1 MKELRP
7 ISKLVRFSV
16 AALDAAALSAG
27 TVELDWCTLDIP
39 DIAWSGEN
47 FDVKL
52 TPKEEI
58 PEDCNIS
65 IHLHHVKGDGKWGG
79 LYQMRPSQN
88 FAGVGKTLVFTFK
101 AGEDSNVSEF
111 RPVIFV
117 APHGNFSKQ
126 IKKYAYQ
133 KSGIPYRKTEA
144 QLAREAA
151 RKRPESLDFKKSRL
165 SVERLPGPDGIFY
178 RKGDTVTVRINYHLD
193 PSENWGDGTSI
204 KVTPLGPWIDNPD
217 GEVNKERKH
226 VFIYGFWP
234 QDKKNI
240 EPGDGSVEFTWKVD
254 ISTLPYCDIAFMAQF
269 IGGDGNPFPTQAR
282 GGGLRIVPAANP
294 IRVWAKAPG
303 GLYRYGENID
313 VCCEFKGNPP
323 PYVSVE
329 LVDDRGDPVYFA
341 NSLRVRGGVVS
352 IPPPEKRG
360 VLLCNVRQGRATASC
375 FVATIPDV
383 DKALG
388 GKRAPFG
395 CTNVY
400 DDDTAR
406 AAAMLGFKYCRLFT
420 GWAGLEPEEGVWRL
434 EHLDKTVDRL
444 NTNGISPIILITGAP
459 LWAIPAKVNPPGYEP
474 FPFRDD
480 AWREAATVLAKRF
493 KGRIWGFEWL
503 NEIVPGGK
511 SANPVED
518 YARFCRIGTEAV
530 KAVDPSLQVQLAG
543 GLWPRNFRLDLLRAG
558 VGSSIDV
565 LPVHYGD
572 YNAVAQAKEDF
583 ASGGGS
589 RVWDNE
595 CARGYSTWG
604 MDPMTILSNS
614 VVQCVRIMRNWPG
627 ELVAGA
633 EAIIYFGGEA
643 ASAGNWTY
651 LLDFHTPRPVAATL
665 AVMASK
671 LGRATPVGALYLD
684 PGAIVYLFRYEN
696 GGSLA
701 FLMSASDTQSC
712 EVALPVGAGAT
723 VVVTDYAGNERTA
736 KASGRTLDLKAKPM
750 PVILEGFD
758 ASTLTAAASA
768 TIAGQGPLTP
778 LPAVRLTKS
787 GAKRLAVSMRNPFG
801 EKTDGS
807 LTATFGDSSSSARA
821 DFSLAPGESSLVELD
836 LGPIA
841 DAAFASGADSADG
854 KLEISFAKPAV
865 RASRRFSARIVNTS
879 AIGNLVRN
887 GGMEEEA
894 GGGAANWKGLRRVE
908 LDGSAPGYEGHAIE
922 MRDNKGYASTSQG
935 FSLPVPGIR
944 YLYTAWVWTDNIYCG
959 SNAGVKDAN
968 GKGRNYTIP
977 SCFAAPKKSK
987 GWVLASKV
995 LDAIPGS
1002 VSAYVAPVGQVQ
1014 GESGWARYDNVRV
1027 TAYEGT
1033 EFAADAKKADS
1044 APKVDGDL
1052 SEWDFTDDPVPLC
1065 CENQVGGNRGGY
1077 SWSPANLSGVAAF
1090 KWDGEALYFA
1100 AKVKDDSHVTA
1111 ADAKTPEGDS
1121 VTIALHPLFG
1131 VPGSEAQAQELY
1143 LSDRVPGGGSGKF
1156 TLYRPE
1162 GRAAGRKSGQLAKDS
1177 SVFDIAVT
1185 RKGDIT
1191 CYELRIPWSEIG
1203 GVRPDPGA
1211 KIGLSLR
1218 LSDTDEGGRFARM
1231 NWGMGLDP
1239 AWSPLSFGVLTLV
1252 P

>member
-1 MKELRP
+1 MNIKIPFR
-7 ISKLVRFSV
+7 
-16 AALDAAALSAG
+16 LSAIAAFLAILSATAG
-27 TVELDWCTLDIP
+27 VVELDWCTLEVP
-39 DIAWSGEN
+39 DVAWSGKD
-47 FDVKL
+47 FQIKL

-58 PEDCNIS
+58 PSDCNIS
-65 IHLHHVKGDGKWGG
+65 IHMHHVKGDGKWGG
-79 LYQMRPSQN
+79 LYQMRPAQN
-88 FAGVGKTLVFTFK
+88 FAGVGKPLVFTFTAK
-101 AGEDSNVSEF
+101 ADSNVKEF

-117 APHGNFSKQ
+117 APNGNFNKQ

-133 KSGIPYRKTEA
+133 KTGIPYRKTEA

-151 RKRPESLDFKKSRL
+151 RKRPEGIDFKKSRL
-165 SVERLPGPDGIFY
+165 IVERLPGPDGRFY
-178 RKGDTVTVRINYHLD
+178 RKGDTVTVRVNYHLD
-193 PSENWGDGTSI
+193 PGENWGDGTAI

-217 GEVNKERKH
+217 GVVNKSRQH

-254 ISTLPYCDIAFMAQF
+254 VSTLPYCDVSFMAQF
-269 IGGDGNPFPTQAR
+269 IGGDGKPFPTQAR
-282 GGGLRIVPAANP
+282 GGGFNIVPAAKP

-303 GLYRYGENID
+303 GLYKYGENID
-313 VCCEFKGNPP
+313 VCCEFSGNAPS
-323 PYVSVE
+323 YVAVE
-329 LVDDRGDPVYFA
+329 LVDDKGDPVYYGA
-341 NSLRVRGGVVS
+341 SLRVRGGVVS
-352 IPPPEKRG
+352 IPPPERRG
-360 VLLCNVRQGRATASC
+360 VFLCRVRYGDKAATC

-406 AAAMLGFKYCRLFT
+406 AAAMLGFQYCRLFT

-434 EHLDKTVDRL
+434 DGLDKTVDRL
-444 NTNGISPIILITGAP
+444 NANGIRPIILLTGAP
-459 LWAIPAKVNPPGYEP
+459 LWAIPAKVTPPGYEP

-480 AWREAATVLAKRF
+480 AWRDAATVLAQRF

-503 NEIVPGGK
+503 NEIVPGNK
-511 SANPVED
+511 STTPVED

-558 VGSSIDV
+558 VGKSIDV

-583 ASGGGS
+583 AIGGGT

-604 MDPMTILSNS
+604 MEPMAILSNS
-614 VVQCVRIMRNWPG
+614 VVQCVRILRNWPG
-627 ELVAGA
+627 ELAAGA

-643 ASAGNWTY
+643 APAGNWTY

-671 LGRATPVGALYLD
+671 LGRARPVGALYLD
-684 PGAIVYLFRYEN
+684 PGAIAYLFRYED

-701 FLMSASDTQSC
+701 FLMGASDKESC
-712 EVALPVGAGAT
+712 DVAVPVGAAKS
-723 VVVTDYAGNERTA
+723 VVVTDYAGNERNVA
-736 KASGRTLDLKAKPM
+736 AEGGFLRLKARPM
-750 PVILEGFD
+750 PVMIEGHD
-758 ASTLTAAASA
+758 ADALLAGASA
-768 TIAGQGPLTP
+768 SVAGQGPLTP
-778 LPAVRLTKS
+778 LPAVRFTQK
-787 GAKRLAVSMRNPFG
+787 GAKRLAVSLRNPYG
-801 EKTDGS
+801 KKADGTLS
-807 LTATFGDSSSSARA
+807 ATLADAASAA
-821 DFSLAPGESSLVELD
+821 KASFSLAPGESRLVELD
-836 LGPIA
+836 LGPLA
-841 DAAFASGADSADG
+841 DAAFASGAAAVEG
-854 KLEISFAKPAV
+854 KLEIAFSQPAAKSV
-865 RASRRFSARIVNTS
+865 RRFSANLVDPS
-879 AIGNLVRN
+879 AIGNIIRN
-887 GGMEEEA
+887 GGMEVA
-894 GGGAANWKGLRRVE
+894 SGDGAAHWKGLKRVE

-922 MRDNKGYASTSQG
+922 MRDNKSYASCSQG

-944 YLYTAWVWTDNIYCG
+944 YLYTAWVWTDGIYCG

-968 GKGRNYTIP
+968 GKGRDYMIP

-995 LDAIPGS
+995 LDAVPGS

-1014 GESGWARYDNVRV
+1014 GGDKGWARYDNVRV

-1033 EFAADAKKADS
+1033 EFSADARRTSA

-1052 SEWDFTDDPVPLC
+1052 AEWDFTDDPVPLC
-1065 CENQVGGNRGGY
+1065 CENQVGGVRGGY
-1077 SWSPANLSGVAAF
+1077 AWSPANLSGVAAF
-1090 KWDGEALYFA
+1090 RWDDEALYFA
-1100 AKVKDDSHVTA
+1100 AKVKDDAHVTA
-1111 ADAKTPEGDS
+1111 ADDKTPEGDA
-1121 VTIALHPLFG
+1121 VTLALHPQFG
-1131 VPGSEAQAQELY
+1131 IPGTEGLAQEWF

-1162 GRAAGRKSGQLAKDS
+1162 GHSAGQKSGQLAKDS
-1177 SVFDIAVT
+1177 SVYDIAVA
-1185 RKGDIT
+1185 RQGDVT
-1191 CYELRIPWSEIG
+1191 CYELRIPWSEIKG
-1203 GVRPDPGA
+1203 ARPDVGA

-1218 LSDTDEGGRFARM
+1218 LSDADEGGRFARI

-1239 AWSPLSFGVLTLV
+1239 TWSPASFGVLTLV

>member
-1 MKELRP
+1 MKELSP
-7 ISKLVRFSV
+7 ISKLVRFS
-16 AALDAAALSAG
+16 AAALAATSLCAKEVDIG
-27 TVELDWCTLDIP
+27 WCTFEMP
-39 DIAWSGEN
+39 EVAWSGEN
-47 FDVKL
+47 FEVKL

-65 IHLHHVKGDGKWGG
+65 IHMHHVKGDGKWGG
-79 LYQMRPSQN
+79 LYQIRPSQN
-88 FAGVGKTLVFTFK
+88 FAGVGKPLVFTFK

-144 QLAREAA
+144 QIAREAA
-151 RKRPESLDFKKSRL
+151 RVRPETVDFKKSRL
-165 SVERLPGPDGIFY
+165 SVERLPGPNGNFY
-178 RKGDTVTVRINYHLD
+178 RKGDIVKVRINYHLD

-217 GEVNKERKH
+217 GEVNKSRQH
-226 VFIYGFWP
+226 VSIYGFWP

-254 ISTLPYCDIAFMAQF
+254 VSTHPYCDISFMAQF

-282 GGGLRIVPAANP
+282 GGGFRIVPAAKP
-294 IRVWAKAPG
+294 LRVWAKAPG

-313 VCCEFKGNPP
+313 VYCEFAGNAQS
-323 PYVSVE
+323 YVSVE

-360 VLLCNVRQGRATASC
+360 VMLCNVSYGRTTASC

-434 EHLDKTVDRL
+434 DGLDKTVDRL
-444 NTNGISPIILITGAP
+444 NANGISPIILLTGAP

-480 AWREAATVLAKRF
+480 AWRDAATTLANRF

-503 NEIVPGGK
+503 NEIVPGNK
-511 SANPVED
+511 STTPVED

-530 KAVDPSLQVQLAG
+530 KAVDPSLQTQLAG

-558 VGSSIDV
+558 VGKSIDV

-604 MDPMTILSNS
+604 MDPMAILSNS
-614 VVQCVRIMRNWPG
+614 VVQCVRILRNWPG

-633 EAIIYFGGEA
+633 EAIVYFGGEA

-651 LLDFHTPRPVAATL
+651 LLDFHSPRPVAATL
-665 AVMASK
+665 AVMSSK

-684 PGAIVYLFRYEN
+684 PGALVYLFRYED

-701 FLMSASDTQSC
+701 FLMSASDKTSC
-712 EVALPVGAGAT
+712 EVSLPVGAGAS
-723 VVVTDYAGNERTA
+723 VVITDYAGNERTA
-736 KASGRTLDLKAKPM
+736 KASGRTLNLKAKPM
-750 PVILEGFD
+750 PVMLEGFD
-758 ASTLTAAASA
+758 ASALAAASSV
-768 TIAGQGPLTP
+768 TIARQGPLTP
-778 LPAVRLTKS
+778 LPAVRFTKS
-787 GAKRLAVSMRNPFG
+787 GAKRLSVMVRNPFG
-801 EKTDGS
+801 EKAEGTLGVS
-807 LTATFGDSSSSARA
+807 LGAAASAPSG
-821 DFSLAPGESSLVELD
+821 FVLEPGESRLVELD
-836 LGPIA
+836 LGNDA
-841 DAAFASGADSADG
+841 DAAFASGADSAEG
-854 KLEISFAKPAV
+854 KLEIAFAKPAV
-865 RASRRFSARIVNTS
+865 RAVRRFSARIVEPS
-879 AIGNLVRN
+879 AIGNLIKN
-887 GGMEEEA
+887 GGMEI
-894 GGGAANWKGLRRVE
+894 GSGDQAANWRGLRRVE
-908 LDGSAPGYEGHAIE
+908 LDGSAPGYEGHALE
-922 MRDNKGYASTSQG
+922 MRDNAGYASASQG

-944 YLYTAWVWTDNIYCG
+944 YLYTAWVWTDNCYCG
-959 SNAGVKDAN
+959 SNAGVKDVN
-968 GKGRNYTIP
+968 GKTRNYTIP

-995 LDAIPGS
+995 LDAVPDS
-1002 VSAYVAPVGQVQ
+1002 VSAYVTPVGQVQ
-1014 GESGWARYDNVRV
+1014 GGGSGWARYDNIRV

-1033 EFAADAKKADS
+1033 EFAAAAKRA
-1044 APKVDGDL
+1044 AAVPKVDGDL

-1065 CENQVGGNRGGY
+1065 CENQVGGARGGY

-1090 KWDGEALYFA
+1090 KWDDEALYFA
-1100 AKVKDDSHVTA
+1100 AKVKDDAHVTA
-1111 ADAKTPEGDS
+1111 ADAQTPEGDAI
-1121 VTIALHPLFG
+1121 TIAVNPLFG
-1131 VPGSEAQAQELY
+1131 IPGSEAQTQEWY

-1177 SVFDIAVT
+1177 SVYDIAVA
-1185 RKGDIT
+1185 REGDIVR
-1191 CYELRIPWSEIG
+1191 YELRIPWSEIG
-1203 GVRPDPGA
+1203 GVRPDPGVR
-1211 KIGLSLR
+1211 IGLSLR
-1218 LSDTDEGGRFARM
+1218 LSDADEGGRFARV

-1239 AWSPLSFGVLTLV
+1239 AWSPSSFGVLTLV